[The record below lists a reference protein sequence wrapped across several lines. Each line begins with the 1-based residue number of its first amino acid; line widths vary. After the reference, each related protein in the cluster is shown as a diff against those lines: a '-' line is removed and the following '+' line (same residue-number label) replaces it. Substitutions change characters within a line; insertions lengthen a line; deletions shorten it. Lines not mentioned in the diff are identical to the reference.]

1 MKKILIAAMMAMFV
15 LVSVPQAGAY
25 SVYLYDKDDPNYT
38 SVEVIIKGDGTN
50 TVTFDVNVLDP
61 NYADIRGFFFDYEG
75 LMEDT
80 NFNVFGDD
88 VNDWLISDER
98 DVESVGGGN
107 VITPLGPFNVGIE
120 IGTSG
125 ISSDDIYETAFI
137 LTSDVSINLGAD
149 FAARLTSVGV
159 DREGSSKL
167 AVGDPG
173 NPVPEPSTVLLLG
186 CGLLGLVAY
195 KRKRK

>member
-61 NYADIRGFFFDYEG
+61 NYADIRGVFFDYEG